1 MQTSVR
7 NVGLSAPQTLYAQ
20 QFPDFMNC
28 GTLQQSFC
36 AAHNPISVPLKSLL
50 TSGQLEI
57 LTAAGPSIARE
68 QRCAAASEIFRSTGF
83 PLNSAIWYQ
92 TVIKTFLSWRFLDLI
107 VPSFSSQ
114 YYLKH
119 GWSNFLLI
127 QAAYSWKPKHI
138 SYLVWSVLCWSEAVE
153 ILFKKR
159 WWSPLEPVTLVTWS
173 IKPS

>member
-7 NVGLSAPQTLYAQ
+7 NVGLSVPQTLYAQ
-20 QFPDFMNC
+20 QSPDFMNC

-92 TVIKTFLSWRFLDLI
+92 TVIKTFLSWRFLDLA

-114 YYLKH
+114 CYLKH
-119 GWSNFLLI
+119 GWSNFFAYPGNLFLKTKAYFIFGLECLI
-127 QAAYSWKPKHI
+127 EI
-138 SYLVWSVLCWSEAVE
+138 VE

>member
-92 TVIKTFLSWRFLDLI
+92 TVIKTFLSWRFLDLTLS
-107 VPSFSSQ
+107 SFSSQ
-114 YYLKH
+114 CYLFIYLTWLIQFIYLFNMVDPIVCLSWQPILENQSIFHISSGGSYVDLRLLRSYLKKDDGH
-119 GWSNFLLI
+119 
-127 QAAYSWKPKHI
+127 
-138 SYLVWSVLCWSEAVE
+138 
-153 ILFKKR
+153 R
-159 WWSPLEPVTLVTWS
+159 
-173 IKPS
+173 

>member
-1 MQTSVR
+1 MGRPPPIIRAMPERKRFFSIDPFPKRLEGRTEVQTSVR

-20 QFPDFMNC
+20 QSPDFMNC

-83 PLNSAIWYQ
+83 PLNSAI
-92 TVIKTFLSWRFLDLI
+92 
-107 VPSFSSQ
+107 
-114 YYLKH
+114 
-119 GWSNFLLI
+119 
-127 QAAYSWKPKHI
+127 
-138 SYLVWSVLCWSEAVE
+138 
-153 ILFKKR
+153 
-159 WWSPLEPVTLVTWS
+159 
-173 IKPS
+173 